1 MVEPGAISSI
11 VNNTISPDSEYRREF
26 ELGVAEF
33 NNGQF
38 FECHDTFE
46 HLWMDQRGERRR
58 FVQGLIQV
66 AVGIFHASRS
76 NFRGSNSQ
84 LTKGMAKLAEFRP
97 RTLGIDVEK
106 LYSDLLPLHHA
117 VQAILLN
124 GEQGSVDAALIPR
137 IEYQYDAE
145 TMADF

>member
-1 MVEPGAISSI
+1 MVEPGAISSD
-11 VNNTISPDSEYRREF
+11 VNNALSPDSEYRKEF
-26 ELGVAEF
+26 ELGVSEF

-46 HLWMDQRGERRR
+46 HLWMDQRGERKR

-66 AVGIFHASRS
+66 AVGIFHASRE
-76 NFRGSNSQ
+76 NFRGANSQ

-97 RTLGIDVEK
+97 HTLGINVEK
-106 LYSDLLPLHHA
+106 LYAELLPLHHA
-117 VQAILLN
+117 VQGILLN
-124 GEQGSVDAALIPR
+124 GEQGTVDKGLIPR